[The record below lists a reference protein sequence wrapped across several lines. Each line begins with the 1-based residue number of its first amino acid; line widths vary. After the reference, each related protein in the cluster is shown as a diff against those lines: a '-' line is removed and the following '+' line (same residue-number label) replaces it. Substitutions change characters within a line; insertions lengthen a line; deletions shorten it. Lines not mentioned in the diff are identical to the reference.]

1 MDKAHC
7 KSAILFE
14 GDKCIICCT
23 STSEKLTNVTA
34 IGLATLRNSCEARE
48 RNDIIAYLDTLP
60 FEVCVHSISR
70 KAFTRARHKQ
80 IKIG

>member
-7 KSAILFE
+7 NSAILFE
-14 GDKCIICCT
+14 EDKCIICCT
-23 STSEKLTNVTA
+23 STSEKLTNVPA

-60 FEVCVHSISR
+60 SEVCIYSSCR
-70 KAFTRARHKQ
+70 KAFTRAKD
-80 IKIG
+80 IKN